1 MATYSSTL
9 AWKKISWTE
18 ESSGLQ
24 STGSQESQTHLATK
38 QRKQFLKQ
46 EYLERLCSQ
55 PVGNSNRKMFFSHI
69 SGEMGGWEGK
79 DRMETPWFGKNVSQE
94 RTEHWSLRH
103 SSRSQWSVSQHL
115 CCSSRNKPSLPST
128 DSLLYHVPIPPILP
142 HTPFSRPQAGHCRI
156 P

>member
-1 MATYSSTL
+1 
-9 AWKKISWTE
+9 
-18 ESSGLQ
+18 
-24 STGSQESQTHLATK
+24 
-38 QRKQFLKQ
+38 
-46 EYLERLCSQ
+46 
-55 PVGNSNRKMFFSHI
+55 MFFSHI

-115 CCSSRNKPSLPST
+115 CCSYRNKPSLPST

-156 P
+156 PWSIDKNAPSLRLPGSTSSVFLRKSKHYFEIKLTWNQILMSLGKIIQALSVSVYSSVK